1 MSYTK
6 PSIDPVDEGDLTG
19 AFRHIFSKMM
29 QGVDGKL
36 PAKVIAYDRVK
47 NRATVQPMIML
58 LTTSDKTVARAQ
70 IASVPVYQIGG
81 GDFLLSFNIKP
92 GDLGWIHAS
101 DRDISLFLQSYS
113 QSAPNT
119 VRKHNFSDSVFYP
132 DVMKGYTIAG
142 EDTANAVLQNLDG
155 SVRIALWPTK
165 VKITA
170 PTVEINAPTTHIFGT
185 LQIDG
190 AVTASS
196 TIVATGNITGA
207 GKSLNSHT
215 HSGVTTGTS
224 NTGVP
229 N

>member
-1 MSYTK
+1 MSYTQ
-6 PSIDPVDEGDLTG
+6 PSIDPADEGDLTG
-19 AFRHIFSKMM
+19 AFRHIFGKMM
-29 QGVDGKL
+29 QNVDGML
-36 PAKVIAYDRVK
+36 PAKVIAYDRAQ

-92 GDLGWIHAS
+92 GDLGWIKAS

-119 VRKHNFSDSVFYP
+119 IRKHNFSDSVFFP

-142 EDTANAVLQNLDG
+142 EDAENAVLQNLDG

-170 PTVEINAPTTHIFGT
+170 PTVEVVTTDAIITSTT
-185 LQIDG
+185 LKHNGVNVG
-190 AVTASS
+190 AT
-196 TIVATGNITGA
+196 
-207 GKSLNSHT
+207 HT
-215 HSGVTTGTS
+215 HGGVAVGTGT
-224 NTGVP
+224 TGVP
-229 N
+229 Q